1 MDSLLAKE
9 MYGKELQLPVHS
21 CWFGSVQGSSISN
34 KKKKNNSVDPVA
46 RGIVT

>member
-9 MYGKELQLPVHS
+9 IYGKELQLPVHS
-21 CWFGSVQGSSISN
+21 CWFGSVQGSSISKN
-34 KKKKNNSVDPVA
+34 KKNNSVDPVA